1 MAHKEP
7 TTEGRPTKRKTAI
20 YICIAIAIGLVT
32 NIFMGLLMDGGKI
45 WRSVS
50 AVSIWLIILTFVAYL
65 GVSTVDSLRLLLV
78 SRRCR
83 YPVSLR
89 NCLLNS
95 FVGAFFAH
103 ITPLAMGGQPF
114 QIVHLSYHG
123 MTKQI
128 ATNIIFSRFVVNA
141 MLLVLL
147 LIIGLP
153 VVIGIFGSITGLAIL
168 FYTGLLVSIIF
179 ALFFLLVLIQPRI
192 VSWLSSYLA
201 HTRLGRFFGRT
212 IKHPDWQQDFEVWT
226 RELRVEIRFLWSKG
240 LGTMLVDI
248 LLNVVDLLLLA
259 FALWYPLVKL
269 VDPNISFIQ
278 VLVIYNAVWQV
289 VFYIPSP
296 GASGGLE
303 GMFTLVFSTLTG
315 KAEMTLVAIVV
326 WRFSTYYL
334 SLVPGILLSSIAFR
348 RQQGQRTRQS

>member
-1 MAHKEP
+1 MAHQES
-7 TTEGRPTKRKTAI
+7 TTEGRPTRRKTAI
-20 YICIAIAIGLVT
+20 YIFLAIVIGLIT

-50 AVSIWLIILTFVAYL
+50 TVSIWLIIFPFAAYL
-65 GVSTVDSLRLLLV
+65 GVSTVDSLRLFLV

-83 YPVSLR
+83 HPVSLR
-89 NCLLNS
+89 DCLLNS

-123 MTKQI
+123 MTKKM

-147 LIIGLP
+147 LLIGLP
-153 VVIGIFGSITGLAIL
+153 VVISIFGSITGLAIL
-168 FYTGLLVSIIF
+168 FYTGLLVSIFF
-179 ALFFLLVLIQPRI
+179 ALLFLLVLIQPRI
-192 VSWLSSYLA
+192 VSWLSSQFA
-201 HTRLGRFFGRT
+201 HTRFGRFFGRA
-212 IKHPDWQQDFEVWT
+212 IHRPDWQEDFEVWT

-240 LGTMLVDI
+240 LATMLVDI

-259 FALWYPLVKL
+259 FALWYPLVNL
-269 VDPNISFIQ
+269 VDPSISFVQ

-303 GMFTLVFSTLTG
+303 GMFTLVFSSMTG
-315 KAEMTLVAIVV
+315 KAEMSLVAVVV

-334 SLVPGILLSSIAFR
+334 SLVPGMLLSSMAFR
-348 RQQGQRTRQS
+348 RQLGQRTMQS